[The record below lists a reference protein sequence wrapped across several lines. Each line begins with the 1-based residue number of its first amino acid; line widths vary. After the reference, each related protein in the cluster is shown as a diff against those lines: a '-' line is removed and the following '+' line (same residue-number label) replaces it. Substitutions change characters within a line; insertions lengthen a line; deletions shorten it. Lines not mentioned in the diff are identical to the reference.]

1 MSRGEPAMSN
11 GEPFSYALL
20 RVMPRADRGEAI
32 NVGVVVFCRREDF
45 LAIRWAL
52 PLDRLKTL
60 DATLDV
66 ASLESQLRALEAI
79 ARGDRA
85 GGSVALQPP
94 SERFHWLVAPTST
107 IVVPSEVH
115 TGISAD
121 PQQTLAQLFEKLVR

>member
-1 MSRGEPAMSN
+1 MSEDEPAMSD

-32 NVGVVVFCRREDF
+32 NVGVVVFCRRAGF

-52 PLDRLKTL
+52 PLERLKTL

-85 GGSVALQPP
+85 GGAVASQPP
-94 SERFHWLVAPTST
+94 SERFHWLVAPAST